1 MALIRYSIESD
12 KVSEIPV
19 KYSYLAQIADCR
31 IISIVKKEVRIEM
44 GFLVLSILYMQISK
58 RKELLHQIE
67 KLLITQEEYLFN
79 NPHCDVVIQSR
90 LCLLISTYYQMLF
103 NKHSSNETESQNK
116 NTELS

>member
-79 NPHCDVVIQSR
+79 NPHCDGR
-90 LCLLISTYYQMLF
+90 TFYLCRAAAAFLNAQHQPVF
-103 NKHSSNETESQNK
+103 FFAPSSM
-116 NTELS
+116 